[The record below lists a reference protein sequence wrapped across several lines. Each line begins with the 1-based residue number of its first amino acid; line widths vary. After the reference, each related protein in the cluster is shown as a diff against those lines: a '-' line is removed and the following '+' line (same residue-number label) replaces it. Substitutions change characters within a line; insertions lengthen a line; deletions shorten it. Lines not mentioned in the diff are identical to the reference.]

1 MRQSRD
7 FRAADVSKEA
17 QLEDLAQPRG
27 FSGTTGADILR
38 EAEDAR
44 LRHEHDVQ
52 GLDVTARLKH
62 DAMEEQLREMERGE
76 RAHLYGNPSHEYYS

>member
-27 FSGTTGADILR
+27 FSGTTAADILR

-44 LRHEHDVQ
+44 LRREHE